1 MLFCKLISSSGEN
14 ESVRCDHMFMR
25 ILYTSTTHRIDNKF
39 ELLLDT
45 VFGIILHI
53 MLLGTVCDFCTICCT
68 IKF

>member
-1 MLFCKLISSSGEN
+1 MLFCKLLSSN
-14 ESVRCDHMFMR
+14 CKNDSVRCDHMFMR
-25 ILYTSTTHRIDNKF
+25 ILYRNTTHSIGNKF

-53 MLLGTVCDFCTICCT
+53 MLSGTVCDFYTIFCT